1 MKSFMVVIYLALV
14 FMVSIAYG
22 QQAPVAAASATPV
35 AAATPA
41 PTPQL
46 TVKDEILV
54 PPTWVQDA
62 LIMVKSLPV
71 VGPIVTQVLQ
81 WTGVVVTILTAFVAF
96 LLTSIRALSTVM
108 TLAGLAIASQKIES
122 FRDSKI
128 MYWLKYFS
136 MFNAEKKKDL

>member
-1 MKSFMVVIYLALV
+1 MVVIYLALV